1 MRQGDRHM
9 HRIVQAN
16 IDKFK
21 KLLETETDPTK
32 RAVLL
37 RLLAAEEEQ
46 KRELAMSPNAKK
58 AF

>member
-1 MRQGDRHM
+1 M